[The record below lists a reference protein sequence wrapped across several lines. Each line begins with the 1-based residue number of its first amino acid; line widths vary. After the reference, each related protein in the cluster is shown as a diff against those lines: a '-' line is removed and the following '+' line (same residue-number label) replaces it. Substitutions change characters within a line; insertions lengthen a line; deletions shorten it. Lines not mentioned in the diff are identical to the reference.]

1 MAWHPVD
8 AAHEFAPAQ
17 WIMVDPM
24 GVPYA
29 IVRELEVCGEHGYRA
44 VTWAPRSEDRR
55 LIGYWRT
62 REAACKAAHNTY
74 VRSRGPGEFAGYPE
88 WTQKEPPSI
97 PDR

>member
-29 IVRELEVCGEHGYRA
+29 IVREIELGGELGFRA
-44 VTWAPRSEDRR
+44 VTWAARSRDRQ

-62 REAACKAAHNTY
+62 REAACMAAHQAFL
-74 VRSRGPGEFAGYPE
+74 RRHGAGEFTGYPD
-88 WTQKEPPSI
+88 QNSKDS
-97 PDR
+97 